1 MFPSNKLLLEVTSKF
16 SSNTKKENLVLLKEL
31 DKYSKSL
38 KLNRAFRIDN
48 NIFIKNYLYKNLF
61 YLIKNNR
68 KKNFLSLLKN
78 LIDTEFKSFSHK
90 GKKITFFRNHKLL
103 QSDINQAYHPD
114 IENFYLKKTKNI
126 NINYIK
132 NINNALIFLNL
143 NAKKFSMFFLKTI
156 SNIVPIDISSLDV
169 NKNISFSS
177 RNISST
183 IFFSGKNVILICE
196 SIIHETTHNFLFMIE
211 KFENLYVN
219 ENKKIKTSLRT
230 DKRPISGF
238 FHQLIVLHNLS
249 NFYEILLNNQSDK
262 LILKNKKNIL
272 KRKRLMDKDFKYS
285 LKIYKKNKNLL
296 SDKAINLLK
305 IHNIK

>member
-1 MFPSNKLLLEVTSKF
+1 MFPNNKLLLEVSFKF

-31 DKYSKSL
+31 KKYLKSFN
-38 KLNRAFRIDN
+38 LNKALRIDN
-48 NIFIKNYLYKNLF
+48 NIYIKNYLYKNLF
-61 YLIKNNR
+61 YFIKNN
-68 KKNFLSLLKN
+68 KKKDIFSFIKN
-78 LIDTEFKSFSHK
+78 LINTKFNSFSHK

-103 QSDINQAYHPD
+103 KSDINQAYHPD
-114 IENFYLKKTKNI
+114 IKNFYLKKTKNI
-126 NINYIK
+126 DINHIKSIK
-132 NINNALIFLNL
+132 NAFIFLNL
-143 NAKKFSMFFLKTI
+143 NAKNFYFFFLKTI
-156 SNIVPIDISSLDV
+156 SNIVPIDISSLDI

-183 IFFSGKNVILICE
+183 IFFSGKNLILICE

-211 KFENLYVN
+211 KFEKLYVN
-219 ENKKIKTSLRT
+219 EGKKIKTSLRR

-238 FHQLIVLHNLS
+238 FHQLIVLHNLCK
-249 NFYEILLNNQSDK
+249 FYEILLNNNNDK

-272 KRKRLMDKDFKYS
+272 KRKKLMNKDFAYS

-305 IHNIK
+305 MHNIR